1 MSEYWAS
8 TPRIWCKH
16 CHAFYR
22 DTPLD
27 TRQHNNTGKHQSAL
41 QRSIRNLHKTTERE
55 ERDSARAKAEIERLN
70 GVVSGAP
77 VTKQNNIKNGGKTT
91 DSGNAGSLSE
101 GDRKRQIAQLAAM
114 GVAVPEEY
122 RREMAIASEWQTVS
136 TRRLNEI
143 GNGVKEEDGED
154 TKEGQEGWE
163 SSRGVR
169 RRREEDDEDG
179 EGDEGRR
186 AGPKN
191 GRERLGWGRRVKRY
205 KEIEDEV
212 DIEALMGKK
221 EAEADKAK
229 DEVAKGNPKH
239 ETGDEE
245 SHKDA
250 NEEAERAENVANA
263 VDGEDVKGEDGAEAP
278 LTEKAVVFKKRKKGT
293 VGG

>member
-55 ERDSARAKAEIERLN
+55 ERDSARAKAEVERLN

-77 VTKQNNIKNGGKTT
+77 VTKQNDIKNGGKTA
-91 DSGNAGSLSE
+91 DSWNAGSLSE

-143 GNGVKEEDGED
+143 GDGVKEEDGDD

-169 RRREEDDEDG
+169 RRRKEDDEDG

-191 GRERLGWGRRVKRY
+191 GRERLGWGRQVKRY
-205 KEIEDEV
+205 KETEDEV

-229 DEVAKGNPKH
+229 DEVSEGNLKH
-239 ETGDEE
+239 ETTDEE
-245 SHKDA
+245 PHKDA
-250 NEEAERAENVANA
+250 NEETERAENVANKF
-263 VDGEDVKGEDGAEAP
+263 DGADVKGEDGAEAP
-278 LTEKAVVFKKRKKGT
+278 PTEKAVVFKKRKKGS